1 MPQILTKY
9 FESFEYQEDDVVE
22 FPSGLP
28 AFENETRFLIIERA
42 ATAPLAFLQSLGQ
55 PDLCFLALPVLAI
68 DPNYES
74 AVTREDLQTLG
85 LELNRQ
91 PRIGAEIG
99 CLAILVVTENGRTSA
114 NLSAPVV
121 INRTNRI
128 GLQAIRADSVY
139 SHQHPVTI
147 QEEVC
152 S

>member
-1 MPQILTKY
+1 MPQTLTKY

-68 DPNYES
+68 DPNYEP

-85 LELNRQ
+85 LELSSQ

-99 CLAILVVTENGRTSA
+99 CLAILVVT
-114 NLSAPVV
+114 
-121 INRTNRI
+121 
-128 GLQAIRADSVY
+128 
-139 SHQHPVTI
+139 
-147 QEEVC
+147 
-152 S
+152 